1 MVQNIPNNS
10 SPHKDD
16 VITQVVTDS
25 FFTTTTPNGANPIA
39 KYFKPKDTFPT
50 TDPCLVED
58 WDCVRSVHDYV
69 IKTKQYL
76 EACGKIFIFEE
87 QGLVL
92 ESVFV
97 SGPTICKDI
106 TQSFKQA
113 LKLQFP
119 NIDYTCPI
127 KGFEFDT
134 GNINAFSGGDI
145 ECGFRKII
153 QFKYLTDDAIYQQK
167 KIRHVGLMD
176 STYERT
182 FDPSDCDING
192 NPIVPGNLPSWDT
205 VNESSTYKINEGRCS
220 VPPNT
225 LK

>member
-1 MVQNIPNNS
+1 MVNMPENSIP
-10 SPHKDD
+10 PHEDE

-39 KYFKPKDTFPT
+39 KYLKPKETFPV

-58 WDCVRSVHDYV
+58 WKCVRSVHDYV

-87 QGLVL
+87 QGLVI
-92 ESVFV
+92 ENVFV

-106 TQSFKQA
+106 TDTFKQA

-119 NIDYTCPI
+119 NIDYNCPI

-134 GNINAFSGGDI
+134 GNINVFAGGDI

-153 QFKYLTDDAIYQQK
+153 QFTYRTDDAIYQQK
-167 KIRHVGLMD
+167 KHRHVGLMD
-176 STYERT
+176 TTFERT

-192 NPIVPGNLPSWDT
+192 NPIGPDEAAEWDM
-205 VNESSTYKINEGRCS
+205 VKESSTYKINEGRCK
-220 VPPNT
+220 VNPT
-225 LK
+225 DL